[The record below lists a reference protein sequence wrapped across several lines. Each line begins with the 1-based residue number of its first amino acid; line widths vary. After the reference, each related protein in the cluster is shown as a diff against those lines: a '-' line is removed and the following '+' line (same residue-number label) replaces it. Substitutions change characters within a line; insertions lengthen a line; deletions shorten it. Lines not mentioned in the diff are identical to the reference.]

1 MKLSKNLRVYVR
13 RIVRKGQNK
22 ITPIHQLSETQLLA
36 VAVIK
41 RAIIH
46 PDAELL
52 MAPLS
57 GTKYIHFNDVFIVIE
72 EHFAK
77 IINGA
82 YSYHVDLDD
91 RTITNIVHKFNTKLE
106 STRKTW
112 EFDITTKTNR
122 SLTTILGELSNK
134 KTFNTNH

>member
-1 MKLSKNLRVYVR
+1 MKLSKKLRVYVR
-13 RIVRKGQNK
+13 RIVRSGQNK
-22 ITPIHQLSETQLLA
+22 ITPQHKLSETQLLA

-46 PDAELL
+46 PEAELL
-52 MAPLS
+52 MAPVS
-57 GTKYIHFNDVFIVIE
+57 GTRYIHFNEVFIVLDV
-72 EHFAK
+72 HFAK

-91 RTITNIVHKFNTKLE
+91 RTLSNIVHKFNTKLE
-106 STRKTW
+106 STRKIW

-122 SLTTILGELSNK
+122 SLTTILTELK
-134 KTFNTNH
+134 K